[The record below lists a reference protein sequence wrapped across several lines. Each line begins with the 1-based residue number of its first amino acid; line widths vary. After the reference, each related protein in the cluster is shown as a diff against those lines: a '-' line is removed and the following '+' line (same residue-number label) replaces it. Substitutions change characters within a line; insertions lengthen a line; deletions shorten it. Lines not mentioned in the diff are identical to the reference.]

1 MKNIIQPKFA
11 HKKKAGPQG
20 SAKKMAPAFAGAIL
34 IINLM

>member
-11 HKKKAGPQG
+11 HKKTEPQG
-20 SAKKMAPAFAGAIL
+20 SVKKMAPAFAGAIL